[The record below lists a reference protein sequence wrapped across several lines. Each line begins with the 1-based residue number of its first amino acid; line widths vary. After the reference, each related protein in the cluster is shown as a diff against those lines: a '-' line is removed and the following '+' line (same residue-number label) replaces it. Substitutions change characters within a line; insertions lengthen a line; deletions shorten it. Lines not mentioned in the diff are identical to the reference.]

1 MSQSFYQ
8 KEDLDYLY
16 FARPGTA
23 YNNPSAF
30 GQTQTRSQFF
40 SGANGQKIKPI
51 EMIKSR
57 TKGKGLL
64 QQMWF
69 ERAEKTLRQVNHFGM
84 LIEQF
89 EYMGEVTN
97 RLVTDSI
104 PSLKKSIK
112 EAPDQS
118 RPQKNQIVQD
128 IRKFVELY

>member
-1 MSQSFYQ
+1 
-8 KEDLDYLY
+8 
-16 FARPGTA
+16 
-23 YNNPSAF
+23 
-30 GQTQTRSQFF
+30 
-40 SGANGQKIKPI
+40 
-51 EMIKSR
+51 
-57 TKGKGLL
+57 
-64 QQMWF
+64 MWF